1 MDSHRGRAKIAARS
15 VKIAGIEF
23 DRVVYDRE
31 GDVLYLH
38 VGDPSS
44 AVDFDGTPEGHATRY
59 GPDGSLVGITIVNAR
74 WLLEHEGKI
83 VLTLP
88 EQRVEASGLADVLAA
103 A

>member
-1 MDSHRGRAKIAARS
+1 MT

-23 DRVVYDRE
+23 DNNDYDAS

-44 AVDFDGTPEGHATRY
+44 AVDWEDTVEGDGVRY
-59 GPDGSLVGITIVNAR
+59 GSDGSIVGITILNAR
-74 WLLEHEGKI
+74 KRLDRDGKI

-88 EQRVEASGLADVLAA
+88 EQRIEATELDDVLSPA
-103 A
+103 